1 MMKDYDDYKDD
12 LNPASENSE
21 EEQEQEQEKT
31 GWIIPFLNR
40 KTLVNLFV
48 PALLIAQGIFFGQ
61 NDYILFFILLVTT
74 ILIFLSTI
82 EIYQSNREMLLIYA
96 KKNSFLAAF
105 IKRKNTPIQVITCI
119 VISILLSIL
128 FTATIKG
135 IVMNQGF
142 WVPIII
148 LLLFNYLFLYKFINI
163 GKVPSNKFAEDN
175 LNEDIT
181 KHGLMLIKI
190 FIPALIL
197 NVILSF
203 LFSAY
208 DTYEFKTTELNLQNV
223 VAYTYHNGAVLD
235 NGYNHYS
242 KIIINIYLL
251 ADNIRLAF
259 AKYIT
264 TDIFRISGFYFFFFM
279 AFLLNFLK
287 LMFFSWTYILL
298 FQGANGAFKKAANR
312 IINFIKKLPFV
323 KKLTHLTKKISK
335 KEKYCE

>member
-1 MMKDYDDYKDD
+1 MMKDYDDYEDD
-12 LNPASENSE
+12 RNSASESSE
-21 EEQEQEQEKT
+21 EEQEET
-31 GWIIPFLNR
+31 RWTIPFFNR
-40 KTLVNLFV
+40 KTLVNLSV

-61 NDYILFFILLVTT
+61 NDYILFFILLITT
-74 ILIFLSTI
+74 VLIFLSTI

-105 IKRKNTPIQVITCI
+105 IKRRNTPIQIITCI

-181 KHGLMLIKI
+181 KHGLMLIKV

-197 NVILSF
+197 NFMLSF

-264 TDIFRISGFYFFFFM
+264 TDAFKIDGFYFFFFM

-298 FQGANGAFKKAANR
+298 FQGANGAFKKATNR
-312 IINFIKKLPFV
+312 ILNFIKRLSFV
-323 KKLTHLTKKISK
+323 RILTHLFKKFLK
-335 KEKYCE
+335 KEKGYE

>member
-1 MMKDYDDYKDD
+1 MMKDYDDYEDD
-12 LNPASENSE
+12 RNSASESLE
-21 EEQEQEQEKT
+21 EEDENKEWK
-31 GWIIPFLNR
+31 IPFFNR
-40 KTLVNLFV
+40 KALVNLSV

-61 NDYILFFILLVTT
+61 NDYILFFILLITT
-74 ILIFLSTI
+74 VLIFLSTI

-105 IKRKNTPIQVITCI
+105 IKRRNTPIQVITCI

-142 WVPIII
+142 WVPVIV
-148 LLLFNYLFLYKFINI
+148 LLIFNYLFLYKFVNI
-163 GKVPSNKFAEDN
+163 GKVPHNKFAEEN
-175 LNEDIT
+175 INEDIT

-197 NVILSF
+197 NFVLSF

-208 DTYEFKTTELNLQNV
+208 DTYEFKTTELNLENV
-223 VAYTYHNGAVLD
+223 IAYTYHNGAVLD

-242 KIIINIYLL
+242 KIVINIYLL

-259 AKYIT
+259 AKHIT
-264 TDIFRISGFYFFFFM
+264 TDVFKINGFYFFFFM

-298 FQGANGAFKKAANR
+298 FQGANGIFKKAANR
-312 IINFIKKLPFV
+312 IINFFKGLPFISAFIN
-323 KKLTHLTKKISK
+323 LTKKFIRM
-335 KEKYCE
+335 EKNHE